1 MAYQETITTG
11 YGTRVKQ
18 SFKKIATGFT
28 MFLGATAMLWWN
40 EGNSVKTA
48 DMLVEAQG
56 VCVEMENP
64 NKKDAS
70 LEGQL
75 VCGTAMT
82 ATTDLL
88 TDKDFGFS
96 VNAISMKRKVEYF
109 QWDEKRTEETKQK
122 LDGSEKKV
130 VTYDYNLVWSS
141 TPIGSKHFKEHS
153 THVNTVLAEF
163 EDGEQWAEHVS
174 FGAYNLNAS
183 LIHGIN
189 AYEPLKPDMSDDMLR
204 VLDRTIQATWERQ
217 HDKKADLNSNDY
229 NFVHVSDGQLYLGL
243 DPNNSKVGDVRI
255 TFEKVAPVHEVTV
268 VAVVDGDG
276 FKPFKAK
283 NGYTL
288 EKLVMGK
295 KDIDQF
301 FEDEQSANTFNT
313 WAYRILGIMMV
324 IGALKLIF
332 GFVVTLARIVPFL
345 STILGWGVGVI
356 CTVLGFVWSLMVIAI
371 AWLFYRPVIGLT
383 LLVVAGLMIW
393 IFALGGKNKLK
404 QIATERQSIK
414 Q

>member
-1 MAYQETITTG
+1 MAYQETVTTG
-11 YGTRVKQ
+11 YGTQVKQ

-28 MFLGATAMLWWN
+28 LFLGATAMLWWN

-48 DMLVEAQG
+48 DMLEEAQG

-96 VNAISMKRKVEYF
+96 VNAISMKRKVEYY

-130 VTYDYNLVWSS
+130 VTYDYNLKWSS
-141 TPIGSKHFKEHS
+141 SPIGSKHFKEHS
-153 THVNTVLAEF
+153 THVNVVLAEF
-163 EDGEQWAEHVS
+163 EDDEQWAEHVS
-174 FGAYNLNAS
+174 FGAYNLNNS
-183 LIHGIN
+183 LIHSIN
-189 AYEPLKPDMSDDMLR
+189 AYEPLRPDMSDDMLR
-204 VLDRTIQATWERQ
+204 VLDKTIQASYER
-217 HDKKADLNSNDY
+217 HYTKKEGLNSNDY

-243 DPNNSKVGDVRI
+243 DPNDSKVGDVRI
-255 TFEKVAPVHEVTV
+255 NFEKVAPASEVTV

-288 EKLVMGK
+288 EKLVMGR
-295 KDIDQF
+295 KDMNQF
-301 FEDEQSANTFNT
+301 FENEQETNTFNT
-313 WAYRILGIMMV
+313 WAYRILGIVMV

-332 GFVVTLARIVPFL
+332 GFVVTLTRIVPFL
-345 STILGWGVGVI
+345 STIVGWGVGVI
-356 CTVLGFVWSLMVIAI
+356 CTVLGVVWSLLVIAV
-371 AWLFYRPVIGLT
+371 AWLFYRPIVGIA
-383 LLVVAGLMIW
+383 LLAIVGVLVW
-393 IFALGGKNKLK
+393 IFALGGKKKLK
-404 QIATERQSIK
+404 QLAVNQQQIK
-414 Q
+414 

>member
-1 MAYQETITTG
+1 MAYQETVTTG
-11 YGTRVKQ
+11 YGTQVKQ

-28 MFLGATAMLWWN
+28 LFLGATAMLWWN

-48 DMLVEAQG
+48 DMLEEAQG

-96 VNAISMKRKVEYF
+96 VNAISMKRKVEYY

-130 VTYDYNLVWSS
+130 VTYDYNLKWSS
-141 TPIGSKHFKEHS
+141 SPIGSKHFKEHS
-153 THVNTVLAEF
+153 THVNVVLAEF
-163 EDGEQWAEHVS
+163 EDDEQWAEHVS
-174 FGAYNLNAS
+174 FGAYNLNNS
-183 LIHGIN
+183 LIHSIN
-189 AYEPLKPDMSDDMLR
+189 AYEPLRPDMSDDMLR
-204 VLDRTIQATWERQ
+204 VLDKTIQASYER
-217 HDKKADLNSNDY
+217 HYTKKEGLNSNDY

-243 DPNNSKVGDVRI
+243 DPNDSKVGDVRI
-255 TFEKVAPVHEVTV
+255 NFEKVAPASEVTV

-288 EKLVMGK
+288 EKLVMGRK
-295 KDIDQF
+295 NMNQF
-301 FEDEQSANTFNT
+301 FENEQETNTFNT
-313 WAYRILGIMMV
+313 WAYRILGIVMV

-332 GFVVTLARIVPFL
+332 GFVVTLTRIVPFL
-345 STILGWGVGVI
+345 STIVGWGVGVI
-356 CTVLGFVWSLMVIAI
+356 CTVLGVVWSLLVIAV
-371 AWLFYRPVIGLT
+371 AWLFYRPIVGIA
-383 LLVVAGLMIW
+383 LLAIVGVLVW
-393 IFALGGKNKLK
+393 IFALGGKKKLK
-404 QIATERQSIK
+404 QLAVNQQQIK
-414 Q
+414 

>member
-11 YGTRVKQ
+11 YGSRVKQ
-18 SFKKIATGFT
+18 SFKSIATGFT
-28 MFLGATAMLWWN
+28 LFLSATAMLWWN

-48 DMLVEAQG
+48 DMLEEAQG

-96 VNAISMKRKVEYF
+96 VNAISMKRSVEYY

-130 VTYDYNLVWSS
+130 VTYDYNLKWSS
-141 TPIGSKHFKEHS
+141 SPIGSKHFKEHS
-153 THVNTVLAEF
+153 THVNVVLAEF
-163 EDGEQWAEHVS
+163 EDDEQWAEHVS
-174 FGAYNLNAS
+174 FGAYNLNNS
-183 LIHGIN
+183 LIHSIN
-189 AYEPLKPDMSDDMLR
+189 AYEPLRPDMSDDMLR
-204 VLDRTIQATWERQ
+204 VLDKTIQASYER
-217 HDKKADLNSNDY
+217 HYTKKEGLNSNDY

-243 DPNNSKVGDVRI
+243 DPNDSKVGDVRI
-255 TFEKVAPVHEVTV
+255 NFEKVAPASEVTV

-288 EKLVMGK
+288 EKLVMGR
-295 KDIDQF
+295 KDMNQF
-301 FEDEQSANTFNT
+301 FENEQETNTFNT
-313 WAYRILGIMMV
+313 WAYRILGIVMV

-332 GFVVTLARIVPFL
+332 GFVVTLTRIVPFL
-345 STILGWGVGVI
+345 STIVGWGVGVI
-356 CTVLGFVWSLMVIAI
+356 CTVLGVVWSLLVIAV
-371 AWLFYRPVIGLT
+371 AWLFYRPIVGIA
-383 LLVVAGLMIW
+383 LLAIAGILVW

-404 QIATERQSIK
+404 QLAVNQQQIK
-414 Q
+414 

>member
-1 MAYQETITTG
+1 MAYQETVTTG
-11 YGTRVKQ
+11 YGTQVKQ

-28 MFLGATAMLWWN
+28 LFLGATAMLWWN

-48 DMLVEAQG
+48 DMLEEAQG

-96 VNAISMKRKVEYF
+96 VNAISMKRKVEYY

-130 VTYDYNLVWSS
+130 VTYDYNLKWSS
-141 TPIGSKHFKEHS
+141 SPIGSKHFKEHS
-153 THVNTVLAEF
+153 THVNVVLAEF
-163 EDGEQWAEHVS
+163 EDDEQWAEHVS
-174 FGAYNLNAS
+174 FGAYNLNNS
-183 LIHGIN
+183 LIHSIN
-189 AYEPLKPDMSDDMLR
+189 AYEPLRPDMSDDMLR
-204 VLDRTIQATWERQ
+204 VLDKTIQASYER
-217 HDKKADLNSNDY
+217 HYTKKEGLNSNDY

-243 DPNNSKVGDVRI
+243 DPNDSKVGDVRI
-255 TFEKVAPVHEVTV
+255 NFEKVAPASEVTV

-288 EKLVMGK
+288 EKLVMGR
-295 KDIDQF
+295 KDMNQF
-301 FEDEQSANTFNT
+301 FENEQETNTFNT
-313 WAYRILGIMMV
+313 WAYRILGIVMV

-332 GFVVTLARIVPFL
+332 GFVVTLTRIVPFL
-345 STILGWGVGVI
+345 STIVGWGVGVI
-356 CTVLGFVWSLMVIAI
+356 CTVLGVVWSLLVIAV
-371 AWLFYRPVIGLT
+371 AWLFYRPIVGIA
-383 LLVVAGLMIW
+383 LLAIAGILVW

-404 QIATERQSIK
+404 QLAVNQQQIK
-414 Q
+414 

>member
-1 MAYQETITTG
+1 MAYQEEITTG

-18 SFKKIATGFT
+18 SFKSIATGFT
-28 MFLGATAMLWWN
+28 LFLGATALLWWN

-48 DMLVEAQG
+48 DMLDEAQG

-64 NKKDAS
+64 NKRDAS

-96 VNAISMKRKVEYF
+96 INAISMKRSVEYY

-130 VTYDYNLVWSS
+130 VTYDYNLKWSS
-141 TPIGSKHFKEHS
+141 SPIGSKHFKEHS

-163 EDGEQWAEHVS
+163 EDDEQWAEHVS
-174 FGAYNLNAS
+174 FGAYSLNNS
-183 LIHGIN
+183 LIHSIN
-189 AYEPLKPDMSDDMLR
+189 AYEPLRPDMSDDMLR
-204 VLDRTIQATWERQ
+204 VLDKTIQASYESQ
-217 HDKKADLNSNDY
+217 HTKKEGLNSNDV
-229 NFVHVSDGQLYLGL
+229 NFAHVSDGQLYLGL
-243 DPNNSKVGDVRI
+243 DPNDSKVGDVRI
-255 TFEKVAPVHEVTV
+255 KFEKVAPTCEVTV

-288 EKLVMGK
+288 EKLVTGR
-295 KDIDQF
+295 KDIGQF
-301 FEDEQSANTFNT
+301 FEDEQTTNTVNT
-313 WAYRILGIMMV
+313 WGYRILGILMV

-332 GFVVTLARIVPFL
+332 SFVVTLTSIVPFL
-345 STILGWGVGVI
+345 SGIVGWGVGVV
-356 CTVLGFVWSLMVIAI
+356 CTVLGVVWSLIVIAV
-371 AWLFYRPVIGLT
+371 AWLFYRPVLGLA
-383 LLVVAGLMIW
+383 LLAVAGLLIW
-393 IFALGGKNKLK
+393 FFALGGKTKIEK
-404 QIATERQSIK
+404 QVETVEPS
-414 Q
+414 

>member
-11 YGTRVKQ
+11 YGSRVKQ
-18 SFKKIATGFT
+18 SFKSIATGFT
-28 MFLGATAMLWWN
+28 LFLGATAMLWWN

-48 DMLVEAQG
+48 DMLEEAQG

-96 VNAISMKRKVEYF
+96 VNAISMKRKVEYY

-130 VTYDYNLVWSS
+130 VTYDYNLKWSS
-141 TPIGSKHFKEHS
+141 SPIGSKHFKEHS
-153 THVNTVLAEF
+153 THVNVVLAEF
-163 EDGEQWAEHVS
+163 EDDEQWAEHVS
-174 FGAYNLNAS
+174 FGAYNLNNS
-183 LIHGIN
+183 LIHSIN
-189 AYEPLKPDMSDDMLR
+189 AYEPLRPDMSDDMLR
-204 VLDRTIQATWERQ
+204 VLDKTIQASYER
-217 HDKKADLNSNDY
+217 HYTKKEGLNSNDY

-243 DPNNSKVGDVRI
+243 DPNDSKVGDVRI
-255 TFEKVAPVHEVTV
+255 NFEKVAPASEVTV

-288 EKLVMGK
+288 EKLVMGR
-295 KDIDQF
+295 KDMNQF
-301 FEDEQSANTFNT
+301 FENEQETNTFNT
-313 WAYRILGIMMV
+313 WAYRILGIVMV

-332 GFVVTLARIVPFL
+332 GFVVTLTRIVPFL
-345 STILGWGVGVI
+345 STIVGWGVGVI
-356 CTVLGFVWSLMVIAI
+356 CTVLGVVWSLLVIAV
-371 AWLFYRPVIGLT
+371 AWLFYRPIVGIA
-383 LLVVAGLMIW
+383 LLAIVGVLVW
-393 IFALGGKNKLK
+393 IFALGGKKKLK
-404 QIATERQSIK
+404 QLAVNQQQIK
-414 Q
+414 

>member
-1 MAYQETITTG
+1 MAYQETVTTG

-18 SFKKIATGFT
+18 SFKSIATGFT
-28 MFLGATAMLWWN
+28 LFLGATAMLWWN

-48 DMLVEAQG
+48 DMLEEAQG

-96 VNAISMKRKVEYF
+96 VNAISMKRSVEYY

-130 VTYDYNLVWSS
+130 VTYDYNLKWSS
-141 TPIGSKHFKEHS
+141 SPIGSKHFKEHS
-153 THVNTVLAEF
+153 THVNVVLAEF
-163 EDGEQWAEHVS
+163 EDDEQWAEHVS
-174 FGAYNLNAS
+174 FGAYNLNNS
-183 LIHGIN
+183 LIHSIN
-189 AYEPLKPDMSDDMLR
+189 AYEPLRPDMSDDMLR
-204 VLDRTIQATWERQ
+204 VLDKTIQASYER
-217 HDKKADLNSNDY
+217 HYTKKEGLNSNDY

-243 DPNNSKVGDVRI
+243 DPNDSKVGDVRI
-255 TFEKVAPVHEVTV
+255 NFEKVAPASEVTV

-288 EKLVMGK
+288 EKLVMGR
-295 KDIDQF
+295 KDMNQF
-301 FEDEQSANTFNT
+301 FENEQETNTFNT
-313 WAYRILGIMMV
+313 WAYRILGIVMV

-332 GFVVTLARIVPFL
+332 GFVVTLTRIVPFL
-345 STILGWGVGVI
+345 STIVGWGVGVI
-356 CTVLGFVWSLMVIAI
+356 CTVLGVVWSLFVIAV
-371 AWLFYRPVIGLT
+371 AWLFYRPIVGIA
-383 LLVVAGLMIW
+383 LLVIAGILVW

-404 QIATERQSIK
+404 QLAVNQQQIK
-414 Q
+414 